1 MLLVQYPQC
10 LRWGCN
16 HEAITIDEL
25 LQKEAIAEAGITE
38 DDIQKVIDYERAIGE
53 GRTNQF
59 MANS

>member
-1 MLLVQYPQC
+1 MLLVQYTQC
-10 LRWGCN
+10 LRWDCN

-25 LQKEAIAEAGITE
+25 IQKEAIAEAGITE

-53 GRTNQF
+53 ERTTQF